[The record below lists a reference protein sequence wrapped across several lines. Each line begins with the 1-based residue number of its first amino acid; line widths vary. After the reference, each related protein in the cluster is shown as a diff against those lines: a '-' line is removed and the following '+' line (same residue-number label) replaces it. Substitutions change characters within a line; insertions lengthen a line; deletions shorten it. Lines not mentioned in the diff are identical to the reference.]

1 MEGRGIE
8 EDEGDDEEGA
18 GEDEE
23 SRGERESDVH

>member
-23 SRGERESDVH
+23 SRGEREIV

>member
-8 EDEGDDEEGA
+8 EDEGSDEEGA

-23 SRGERESDVH
+23 SRGEREIV